1 VKSIQVTDLPLQGLK
16 LVQRS
21 IVGDRRGYLSRLFCA
36 DQLAATG
43 WSKPIAQLNHT
54 YTARRG
60 TIRGMHFQ
68 RPPYAEI
75 KLVSCIAG
83 EIFDVA
89 VDLRPGSQTY
99 LKHHVE
105 HLSADNRKAMMIPEG
120 FAHGFQ
126 SLTDDVQLIYC
137 HSAIYNAQAE
147 SGLNPQDPALGIPW
161 PLPISEISARDSQ
174 HAFLSTSF
182 SGVIL

>member
-1 VKSIQVTDLPLQGLK
+1 LK
-16 LVQRS
+16 LIQRP
-21 IVGDRRGYLSRLFCA
+21 IVGDQRGHLSRLFCA
-36 DQLAATG
+36 EQLAAAG

-68 RPPYAEI
+68 RPPYAET

-89 VDLRPGSQTY
+89 VDLRPDSQTY

-105 HLSADNRKAMMIPEG
+105 HLSASNRKAMMIPEG

-137 HSAIYNAQAE
+137 HSAVYNAKA
-147 SGLNPQDPALGIPW
+147 
-161 PLPISEISARDSQ
+161 
-174 HAFLSTSF
+174 
-182 SGVIL
+182 